1 MGDLSAQP
9 PSVAKVA
16 AAVGKFGPRAELN
29 WAKHARCKTAID
41 KGNQMIV
48 RDQPSSFKL
57 FFIMQGS
64 VVPKI
69 LSRIIGVALLS
80 VIVLLVDQHVAT
92 LPHISIQAMGIFGVA
107 LSLFLGFRN
116 NAAYDRW
123 WEARKLWGS
132 MIADVR
138 NLGRHLCI
146 FVGKGSEREH
156 ILSCAVAFAHL
167 HRGFLRNVDVR
178 ADIVAWI
185 GEEKST
191 AMIARANPA
200 DAALR
205 SMADQTS
212 KLSEQDA
219 ISGFGLMTI
228 SQTLSSLALAQAG
241 CERIVTTPLPF
252 VYSLLVRRTTYLY
265 CGLLP
270 FALIDA
276 TNWFAPVFAAVV
288 AYVFFGL
295 QAVTNELELPFRNVQ
310 NGLPLDAMCRVIEI
324 SVSEALDRPAPSAL
338 NATNYV
344 LT

>member
-1 MGDLSAQP
+1 
-9 PSVAKVA
+9 
-16 AAVGKFGPRAELN
+16 
-29 WAKHARCKTAID
+29 
-41 KGNQMIV
+41 MIV
-48 RDQPSSFKL
+48 REHPSSLQL

-64 VVPKI
+64 IVPKVI
-69 LSRIIGVALLS
+69 GRIIGVALLS
-80 VIVLLVDQHVAT
+80 VVVLLVDQHVIT
-92 LPHISIQAMGIFGVA
+92 LPHISIGAMGIFGVA

-123 WEARKLWGS
+123 WEARKLWGA

-138 NLGRHLCI
+138 NLGRHMI
-146 FVGKGSEREH
+146 VFVGKGDDRDYL
-156 ILSCAVAFAHL
+156 LSYAVAFAHL

-185 GEEKST
+185 GETEAGALIGQK
-191 AMIARANPA
+191 NPA
-200 DAALR
+200 DAALCV
-205 SMADQTS
+205 MAGRMGQLGQ
-212 KLSEQDA
+212 KGVL
-219 ISGFGLMTI
+219 SGFGQMTI
-228 SQTLSSLALAQAG
+228 SQTVSSLALAQAG

-265 CGLLP
+265 CVLLP

-276 TNWFAPVFAAVV
+276 TGWFAPFFAAVV

-324 SVSEALDRPAPSAL
+324 SVAEALDRTAPEPLA
-338 NATNYV
+338 ATNHV

>member
-1 MGDLSAQP
+1 
-9 PSVAKVA
+9 
-16 AAVGKFGPRAELN
+16 
-29 WAKHARCKTAID
+29 
-41 KGNQMIV
+41 MIV
-48 RDQPSSFKL
+48 RDHPSSLQL
-57 FFIMQGS
+57 FFVMQGS

-69 LSRIIGVALLS
+69 LGQVIGIALLS
-80 VIVLLVDQHVAT
+80 ATILLVDQHVAT
-92 LPHISIQAMGIFGVA
+92 LPHISIAAMGIFGVA

-138 NLGRHLCI
+138 NLGRHMCL
-146 FVGKGSEREH
+146 FVGKGVDREN
-156 ILSCAVAFAHL
+156 ILFYAVAFAHL
-167 HRGFLRNVDVR
+167 HRGFLRGVDVR
-178 ADIVAWI
+178 ADIVDWI
-185 GEEKST
+185 GAEKAT
-191 AMIARANPA
+191 AMIAQKNPA

-205 SMADQTS
+205 SVADQIRE
-212 KLSEQDA
+212 LIERDA
-219 ISGFGLMTI
+219 ISGFGQMTI

-265 CGLLP
+265 CWLLP
-270 FALIDA
+270 FALIES
-276 TNWFAPVFAAVV
+276 TSWFAPVFAAVV

-295 QAVTNELELPFRNVQ
+295 QEVTNELELPFRNVQ

-324 SVSEALDRPAPSAL
+324 SVSEALNRSAPEYLA
-338 NATNYV
+338 ATKHV

>member
-1 MGDLSAQP
+1 
-9 PSVAKVA
+9 
-16 AAVGKFGPRAELN
+16 
-29 WAKHARCKTAID
+29 
-41 KGNQMIV
+41 MIV
-48 RDQPSSFKL
+48 RDHPSSLKL
-57 FFIMQGS
+57 FFVMQGS

-69 LSRIIGVALLS
+69 RGRIIGIALLS
-80 VIVLLVDQHVAT
+80 VIVLLTDQHVVS
-92 LPHISIQAMGIFGVA
+92 LPHISIGAMGIFGVA

-123 WEARKLWGS
+123 WEARKLWGG

-138 NLGRHLCI
+138 NLGRHMCV
-146 FVGKGSEREH
+146 FVGKGTDRAQ

-178 ADIVAWI
+178 DYIVPWI
-185 GEEKST
+185 GAEKAT
-191 AMIARANPA
+191 AMIARKNPA

-205 SMADQTS
+205 SMADQIG
-212 KLSEQDA
+212 KLIEKDA
-219 ISGFGLMTI
+219 ISGFGQITI

-252 VYSLLVRRTTYLY
+252 VYSLLVRRTTYIY
-265 CGLLP
+265 CWLLP
-270 FALIDA
+270 FALIES
-276 TNWFAPVFAAVV
+276 TYWFAPLFSAVV

-324 SVSEALDRPAPSAL
+324 SVCEALDRPPPAAL
-338 NATNYV
+338 TPTNHV

>member
-1 MGDLSAQP
+1 
-9 PSVAKVA
+9 
-16 AAVGKFGPRAELN
+16 
-29 WAKHARCKTAID
+29 
-41 KGNQMIV
+41 MIV
-48 RDQPSSFKL
+48 REPPSSLKL
-57 FFIMQGS
+57 FFVMQGS

-69 LSRIIGVALLS
+69 IGRIIGVALLS
-80 VIVLLVDQHVAT
+80 VLVLFIDRNLMA
-92 LPHISIQAMGIFGVA
+92 LPHISIGAMGIFGVA

-123 WEARKLWGS
+123 WEARKLWGA

-138 NLGRHLCI
+138 NLGRQMSI
-146 FVGKGSEREH
+146 FVGKGDDRDY
-156 ILSCAVAFAHL
+156 LLYYAVAFAHL

-178 ADIVAWI
+178 AAIVEWI
-185 GEEKST
+185 GETEAGALIGQK
-191 AMIARANPA
+191 NPA

-205 SMADQTS
+205 VMADRLRLLGQRDT
-212 KLSEQDA
+212 
-219 ISGFGLMTI
+219 ISGFGQMTI
-228 SQTLSSLALAQAG
+228 AQTLSSLALAQAG

-265 CGLLP
+265 CFLLP

-276 TNWFAPVFAAVV
+276 TGWFAPFFAAVV

-324 SVSEALDRPAPSAL
+324 SVAEALDRPTPEPLAV
-338 NATNYV
+338 TNHV